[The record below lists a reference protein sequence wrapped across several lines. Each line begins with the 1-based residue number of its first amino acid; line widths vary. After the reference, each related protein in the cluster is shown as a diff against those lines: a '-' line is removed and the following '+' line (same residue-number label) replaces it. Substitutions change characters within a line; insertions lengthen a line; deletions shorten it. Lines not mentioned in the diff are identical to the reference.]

1 MKHVIN
7 FFQMLGFVSTLIV
20 VCFYLGYKT
29 AQPKCRTVAAVF
41 TEQCR

>member
-1 MKHVIN
+1 MRYVIA

-29 AQPKCRTVAAVF
+29 AAPKCRTVASVF
-41 TEQCR
+41 TEKCR

>member
-1 MKHVIN
+1 MKHIIY

-29 AQPKCRTVAAVF
+29 AEPKCHTPTSLF
-41 TEQCR
+41 TEKCK

>member
-1 MKHVIN
+1 MRHVIY

-29 AQPKCRTVAAVF
+29 GQPKCYTVASAF
-41 TEQCR
+41 TEKCR

>member
-1 MKHVIN
+1 MRHVIY
-7 FFQMLGFVSTLIV
+7 FFRMLGFISTLIV

-29 AQPKCRTVAAVF
+29 AQPKCYTVASVF